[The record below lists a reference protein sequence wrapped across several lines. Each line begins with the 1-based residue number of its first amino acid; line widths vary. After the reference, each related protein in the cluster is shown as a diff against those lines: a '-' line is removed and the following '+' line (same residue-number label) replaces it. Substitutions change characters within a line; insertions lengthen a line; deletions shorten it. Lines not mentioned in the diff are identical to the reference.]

1 MIERA
6 IENWLTR
13 TNERNYQAAFCQVL
27 MHHGHRVLHSSSH
40 GPMEQ
45 GKDIITVAPDG
56 VYCGYQTKT
65 GDIDL
70 KEWRDIRGE
79 VQELVELPI
88 DYPGV
93 DKTRVHRAYLVANG
107 IVTDP
112 VRVEISARNEDN
124 IRKRRQY
131 AELTVI
137 AKDELLKAFVDAQG
151 RFVPTELPDMRSF
164 LEIYLSDGQTMLPK
178 EKLFRVLEQT
188 VFGEKPTRKSDSV
201 DAITSS
207 LVITSYL
214 LNAFEQANNHY
225 GMAEG
230 WTILAACMARYVLRF
245 SIPEPQWAASFAL
258 VVEEIRANLR
268 LLRDEALQREDFLE
282 GNPPGLFADG
292 GPMLKARTTLV
303 LGALASLESD
313 PEVQTDPDLRRRTA
327 QLIER
332 HADRLWFWGESAFPY
347 LLHTI
352 RFLEE
357 SGFELRASRILD
369 ELFRALVE
377 INYKQRGAV
386 LAPPY
391 FSVEEILAEAL
402 PDQLESADYQGYVG
416 SSFVL
421 ASVVEMLARRSR
433 RDLVQP
439 LWRKLTHVH
448 QHEFAP
454 DREEDLFSWR
464 TKEGVNRSFFE
475 PRTQSW
481 AALRTSS
488 VDEKAIPSSL
498 KKFKAIVPYLL
509 MVSPH
514 RASTT
519 AVRLLDAGRR
529 LRIVFLGWGSLIWD
543 PRELPVVG
551 DWQSGGPVLP
561 IEFSR
566 VSSGN
571 RLTLVIDPDN
581 GAPVPTQFVQSPRLK
596 LSDAISDL
604 QQREGMP
611 SSKRIGFVDRSTGTQ
626 SARVDAI
633 ATTIEEWAG
642 ARGIDAVVWT
652 DLPPNFEERLG
663 KKFSIETAASHVRGL
678 TAEEFEGA
686 RRYLRAAPDEVETPL
701 RAHLRT
707 AGLC

>member
-27 MHHGHRVLHSSSH
+27 MHEGHRVLHSSCH

-45 GKDIITVAPDG
+45 GKDVITVAPDG
-56 VYCGYQTKT
+56 VSCDFQTKT

-70 KEWRDIRGE
+70 KEWREIRGE
-79 VQELVELPI
+79 VAELVELPI

-93 DKTRVHRAYLVANG
+93 DKTTVHRAYLVANG
-107 IVTDP
+107 IITDP

-124 IRKRRQY
+124 IRKGRQY

-137 AKDELLKAFVDAQG
+137 AKDELLKAFIDAQG

-164 LEIYLSDGQTMLPK
+164 LEIYLSDGRAMLPK
-178 EKLFRVLEQT
+178 EKLFRVLEQAA
-188 VFGEKPTRKSDSV
+188 FAEKPTRKSDSI

-214 LNAFEQANNHY
+214 LNAFEQTKNHY
-225 GMAEG
+225 AMAEG

-245 SIPEPQWAASFAL
+245 SVPESLWAASFSL
-258 VVEEIRANLR
+258 VMEEIRANLR
-268 LLRDEALQREDFLE
+268 SLRDEALEREDFLE
-282 GNPPGLFADG
+282 GDPPGLFADG
-292 GPMLKARTTLV
+292 GPMLKARTTIV
-303 LGALASLESD
+303 LGALSSLESD
-313 PEVQTDPDLRRRTA
+313 PEVQFDSDLRGKTA
-327 QLIER
+327 QLVEK
-332 HADRLWFWGESAFPY
+332 HSDRLWFWGESAFPY

-357 SGFELRASRILD
+357 SGCEPRASRILD

-377 INYKQRGAV
+377 INYKQRGTV
-386 LAPPY
+386 FAPPY
-391 FSVEEILAEAL
+391 FSVEEILAESL

-421 ASVVEMLARRSR
+421 APVIEMMARRNR
-433 RDLVQP
+433 RDLVQS

-454 DREEDLFSWR
+454 DREEDVFSWR
-464 TKEGVNRSFFE
+464 TKGGANRSFFA
-475 PRTQSW
+475 PQSQSW
-481 AALRTSS
+481 AVLQASS
-488 VDEKAIPSSL
+488 NDETPIAASL
-498 KKFKAIVPYLL
+498 KKFKPLVRYLL
-509 MVSPH
+509 MACPH

-519 AVRLLDAGRR
+519 AVRLIDGGRR

-551 DWQSGGPVLP
+551 VWQPGGPTLP

-571 RLTLVIDPDN
+571 RLTLVIDPDD
-581 GAPVPTQFVQSPRLK
+581 GVQVPTRFIPSPRMK
-596 LSDAISDL
+596 LSDVITDL
-604 QQREGMP
+604 QDREGMP
-611 SSKRIGFVDRSTGTQ
+611 SPKRIGFVDRSTGTR
-626 SARVDAI
+626 SARLDAI
-633 ATTIEEWAG
+633 AKTIEEWAA

-652 DLPPNFEERLG
+652 DLPPNFEETLG
-663 KKFSIETAASHVRGL
+663 KEFSIETAAAHIRAL
-678 TAEEFEGA
+678 TAEELEA
-686 RRYLRAAPDEVETPL
+686 AMRYVNAAPDEVETPL
-701 RAHLRT
+701 RAYLR
-707 AGLC
+707 ASKGV